1 MRGVRDDIIEHMR
14 NLFLPQNCVRN
25 GHVIIKGDRL
35 HYLKNVRRVR
45 SGDSLQAVIGKKRYH
60 LLVLSVNSGEIMC
73 RIEGEREA
81 KPSDLPSITVYQGL
95 LKGSKMDRVVAR
107 VAELGVHSFVPVIT
121 ERSVPYNSSSNRIER
136 WNRLAVEGAKVTGNE
151 DCMTLC
157 SPLSFHEVL
166 KNLNKDLNGVI
177 ILFCVDFYQFHL
189 LSYLQ
194 SLTTSDGVGLQDK
207 HFYLFFGPEG
217 GFSPQEVEYA
227 CNCGG
232 APVSMGPFVLKS
244 DTAAIVGTGFIRLYC
259 AY

>member
-1 MRGVRDDIIEHMR
+1 MRGERDVIIEHMR
-14 NLFLPQNCVRN
+14 NLFLPQDCVRN
-25 GHVIIKGDRL
+25 GHVILQGDTL

-45 SGDSLQAVIGKKRYH
+45 RGDSLQAVIGKRRYQ
-60 LLVLSVNSGEIMC
+60 LVVSSVSSDEIRC
-73 RIEGEREA
+73 SIESERQV

-107 VAELGVHSFVPVIT
+107 LAELGVYSFVPVIT
-121 ERSVPYNSSSNRIER
+121 ERSVPSTSSGNRMER
-136 WNRLAVEGAKVTGNE
+136 WKRLASEGAKVTGHE
-151 DCMTLC
+151 DFMTLS
-157 SPLSFHEVL
+157 SPLAFSEAL

-177 ILFCVDFYQFHL
+177 ILFCVENYQFHL
-189 LSYLQ
+189 TSYLQ
-194 SLTTSDGVGLQDK
+194 SLNTAECAGLQDK

-217 GFSPQEVEYA
+217 GFSVQEVEYA